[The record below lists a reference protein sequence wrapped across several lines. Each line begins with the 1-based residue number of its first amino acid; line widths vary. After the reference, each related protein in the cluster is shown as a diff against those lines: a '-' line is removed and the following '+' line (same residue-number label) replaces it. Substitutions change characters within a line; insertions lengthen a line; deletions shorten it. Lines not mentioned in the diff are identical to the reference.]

1 MISLQS
7 KVSKEC
13 SPAPHFESINSPVL
27 SLLYGPTLITIHDS
41 WKNHSFDYMD
51 LCWQSDV
58 SAFYYACWSY
68 SFLFKEQ
75 ASFNFKA
82 AVIVCSDFG
91 AHENKICHCF
101 HFSPT
106 ICLEVMRLDTMILAF
121 SMLSFKP
128 A

>member
-1 MISLQS
+1 MTPGKTIALTIWTFVG
-7 KVSKEC
+7 KVMC
-13 SPAPHFESINSPVL
+13 
-27 SLLYGPTLITIHDS
+27 LLFTMLVGH
-41 WKNHSFDYMD
+41 
-51 LCWQSDV
+51 
-58 SAFYYACWSY
+58 

-101 HFSPT
+101 HISPT
-106 ICLEVMRLDTMILAF
+106 ICLEVMRPDTMILAF